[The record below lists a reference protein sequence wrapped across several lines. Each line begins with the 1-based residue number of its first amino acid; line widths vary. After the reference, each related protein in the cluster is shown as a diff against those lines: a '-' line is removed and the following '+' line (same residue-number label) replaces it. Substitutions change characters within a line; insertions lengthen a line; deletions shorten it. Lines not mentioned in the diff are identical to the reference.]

1 MEPFSIRQATIH
13 DHDDIWHIIQSII
26 KSGETYVFD
35 PRSDKAKM
43 MAYWCAQDALVYIAT
58 GQDGTI
64 AGTYVIRDNRPDL
77 GSHIANG
84 SYMVAPAFEGKG
96 IGRLLGEHSIAEAKK
111 LGYKA
116 MQFNYVIS
124 TNVRAV
130 KLWQSLG
137 FKIVG
142 EVPEAF
148 NHHKY
153 GYVSIYIMHRLL

>member
-1 MEPFSIRQATIH
+1 MQLFSIRKATTH
-13 DHDDIWHIIQSII
+13 DHDEIWGIIQSVI
-26 KSGETYVFD
+26 KTGETYVFNTD
-35 PRSDKAKM
+35 SGKEKM
-43 MAYWCAQDALVYIAT
+43 LDYWCAKDAQVYVAT
-58 GQDGTI
+58 DQNGTI

-77 GSHIANG
+77 GSHIGNG
-84 SYMVAPAFEGKG
+84 SYMVAPSFEGKG
-96 IGRLLGEHSIAEAKK
+96 IGRLMGEHSIAESKR

-124 TNVRAV
+124 TNERAV

-148 NHHKY
+148 NHHRL
-153 GYVSIYIMHRLL
+153 GYVAVYIMYKKL